1 MTPPRRRYNV
11 AMRVV
16 SVNVGEPRPVSYR
29 GKTVQTGIWKLP
41 VAGPVEIVGDNLVG
55 DRQADLRV
63 HGGRDKAI
71 YGYPSEHYAWW
82 RERLPDADLGWGAF
96 GENLTVEELREDV
109 VRIGDR
115 YRIGGAEL
123 TVTQPRT
130 PCFKLGIKFSRPQI
144 VKEFLRSERSGFYF
158 AILRPGPIAAG
169 DPITL
174 LHTDPESL
182 TVTDLVRLGIA
193 GDDAD
198 PALLARAAALPGL
211 AAVWR
216 EELGERLATRG

>member
-1 MTPPRRRYNV
+1 MK
-11 AMRVV
+11 VV
-16 SVNVGEPRPVSYR
+16 SVNVGEPRPVTYR
-29 GKTVQTGIWKLP
+29 GKTVHTSIWKHP
-41 VAGPVEIVGDNLVG
+41 VAGPVAIVGDNLVG

-71 YGYPSEHYAWW
+71 YGYPAEHYPWW
-82 RERLPDADLGWGAF
+82 GERLPGADLGWGAF
-96 GENLTVEELREDV
+96 GENLTVEGLLEDQ

-115 YRIGGAEL
+115 FRIGEAEL

-130 PCFKLGIKFSRPQI
+130 PCFKLGIKFARPQL
-144 VKEFLRSERSGFYF
+144 VKEFLRAERSGFYF
-158 AILRPGPIAAG
+158 AIVAPGPIAAG

-174 LHTDPESL
+174 LHTDPASL
-182 TVTDLVRLGIA
+182 TVTDLVRIGIA

-198 PALLARAAALPGL
+198 PALLARAVALPGL

-216 EELGERLATRG
+216 EELGERLAKDS

>member
-1 MTPPRRRYNV
+1 MK
-11 AMRVV
+11 VV
-16 SVNVGEPRPVSYR
+16 SVNVGEPRAVSYR
-29 GKTVQTGIWKLP
+29 GKTVQTAIWKLP
-41 VAGPVEIVGDNLVG
+41 IAGPVEIVGENLVG

-82 RERLPDADLGWGAF
+82 RERLSDADLGWGAF
-96 GENLTVEELREDV
+96 GENLTVDGLREDV

-115 YRIGGAEL
+115 YRIGAAEL
-123 TVTQPRT
+123 VVTQPRT
-130 PCFKLGIKFSRPQI
+130 PCFKLGIKFGRPQI

-158 AILRPGPIAAG
+158 AILRAGPIAAG

-174 LHTDPESL
+174 LRTDPESL
-182 TVTDLVRLGIA
+182 TVTDLVRIGIA

-198 PALLARAAALPGL
+198 PVLLARAAALPDL

-216 EELGERLATRG
+216 EELGERLASRS

>member
-1 MTPPRRRYNV
+1 MK
-11 AMRVV
+11 VV
-16 SVNVGEPRPVSYR
+16 SVNVGGPRPVSYR

-41 VAGPVEIVGDNLVG
+41 VVGPVEIVGDNLVG

-71 YGYPSEHYAWW
+71 YGYPSEHYPWW
-82 RERLPDADLGWGAF
+82 RERLPGADLGWGAF
-96 GENLTVEELREDV
+96 GENLTVEGLREDV
-109 VRIGDR
+109 ARIGDR
-115 YRIGGAEL
+115 YRVGGAEL

-174 LHTDPESL
+174 LQTDPESL
-182 TVTDLVRLGIA
+182 TVTDLVRIGIA

-216 EELGERLATRG
+216 DELGERLAKRD